1 MSKIIGQDLVQKE
14 VSKIFEVFRASNGL
28 IRPHFILTGESGSG
42 KSFIIKS
49 IAKAMDFAFLEIN
62 AAQITKEGTAGNSLS
77 KALSP
82 INNYKNKLTIVFCD
96 EFDKLFISGN
106 TNNTIANE
114 VTVGVQN
121 EFLKV
126 LESETSSVYG
136 DYGKYVDADMTKTL
150 FVFAGAF
157 NNEADINLDRLRS
170 FGIKTEFLGRVGL
183 VYNLKRLTL
192 DDMYLILEQSDLLDS
207 YLKLFQDANRQTVI
221 SDIKSYLK
229 DIYDNN
235 DLGARIINTLIHQWF
250 IKGGKLGD
258 DDVKPVTFQTK
269 LSLN

>member
-14 VSKIFEVFRASNGL
+14 VSKSFEVFRASNGL

-49 IAKAMDFAFLEIN
+49 MAKAMDFAFLEIN
-62 AAQITKEGTAGNSLS
+62 AAQIT
-77 KALSP
+77 
-82 INNYKNKLTIVFCD
+82 
-96 EFDKLFISGN
+96 
-106 TNNTIANE
+106 
-114 VTVGVQN
+114 
-121 EFLKV
+121 
-126 LESETSSVYG
+126 VYG

-207 YLKLFQDANRQTVI
+207 YLKLFPDANRQTVI

-269 LSLN
+269 LTLN